1 MRLPDKRWEEPFE
14 YHAPVLADRTVRV
27 VFGVGALDRIGSE
40 TARLGRRALLIAG
53 GHERAVADI
62 VAEQLSGD
70 LVGRVQDVAQ
80 HVPVQLAVEATRR
93 ADQLGADVL
102 LALGGGSATGMAK
115 AIARET
121 GLPILAVPTTY
132 AGSEMTPVWG
142 LSDER
147 GKATGRDPRVLPRT
161 VLYDPALTTSLPSN
175 VTGPS
180 GINALAHAIEALY
193 APDVTPQLATVAEGA
208 LCTLAAVLPTVVAH
222 PEDLRARSQALY
234 GAWLAGW
241 ALGATTMGL
250 HHKLAHVLGG
260 TYRLAHAGVHSALLP
275 QVAAFNATSA
285 PEALTRAA
293 RALHVNDAN
302 LVGAALFDL
311 ATQINAPTSLAA
323 LGLARDTIDAVAET
337 VAGASVINP
346 RPVTQSDLILLLRSA
361 YAGTRP

>member
-1 MRLPDKRWEEPFE
+1 
-14 YHAPVLADRTVRV
+14 VN
-27 VFGVGALDRIGSE
+27 G
-40 TARLGRRALLIAG
+40 
-53 GHERAVADI
+53 
-62 VAEQLSGD
+62 Q
-70 LVGRVQDVAQ
+70 
-80 HVPVQLAVEATRR
+80 
-93 ADQLGADVL
+93 
-102 LALGGGSATGMAK
+102 
-115 AIARET
+115 
-121 GLPILAVPTTY
+121 
-132 AGSEMTPVWG
+132 G
-142 LSDER
+142 LSDKR

-293 RALHVNDAN
+293 RALHVTDAN